1 MALNPRPLSS
11 TFHSSH
17 THSHNKW
24 PQAPED
30 QSKLLVMERK
40 VPVVYYL
47 SRNGQLEHPHFL
59 EVPLSLDGL
68 YLRDV
73 IERLNQIRGKNM
85 ASMYAW
91 SSKRSYKNGYV
102 WQDLSGDD
110 FIHPSHG
117 HEYILKGS
125 ELLNLDTSSSFR
137 HHHLDDTNTN
147 NTALTPTTDKLIK
160 ISKPSSQT
168 RSSSGEYMVYKLPGA
183 AAYSLSRR
191 GGNAAADM
199 ATQTGEEDRIGRRL
213 MKGVV
218 VDGNATELMR
228 EEVSPPSS
236 SSSTDTLGKGEVGS
250 SVERA
255 VGMSGRLRV
264 SETLMQLI
272 ACGSRSVR
280 DGVSTESEVDMGDK
294 GRRLSVD
301 AQDRFA

>member
-11 TFHSSH
+11 SFH
-17 THSHNKW
+17 TLSHNKW
-24 PQAPED
+24 PQPPED

-47 SRNGQLEHPHFL
+47 SRNGQFEHPHFL
-59 EVPLSLDGL
+59 EVPLSSDGL
-68 YLRDV
+68 YLRADV

-85 ASMYAW
+85 ASMYSW

-147 NTALTPTTDKLIK
+147 NTALTPTSDKLIK
-160 ISKPSSQT
+160 ISKPSSQM

-199 ATQTGEEDRIGRRL
+199 ATQTGEDDRIGRRL
-213 MKGVV
+213 MKCV
-218 VDGNATELMR
+218 VDGFATELMR

-236 SSSTDTLGKGEVGS
+236 ISSTDTLGKGEVGS
-250 SVERA
+250 IEERA

-280 DGVSTESEVDMGDK
+280 DCVSTKSEVDMGTRDQ